1 MGWDYDS
8 SSSSS
13 CSESSTDMAYGDSSV
28 HSDNEEMEEAGE
40 EEEEQKDLDW
50 YYAVVIGRCRGIF
63 TRVKDALQHTRGY
76 SNSTFRK
83 FPTFE
88 EAREFLNQY
97 GLQVDHEYQHFDCS
111 RLWFA
116 YAMNVET
123 SQTLSTPVLLWPS
136 VGVVHS
142 VMGNRIV
149 TRPMLAFS
157 RITELGMW

>member
-28 HSDNEEMEEAGE
+28 HSDNEEWKKLAKRRRAKRSRLVLRRG
-40 EEEEQKDLDW
+40 D
-50 YYAVVIGRCRGIF
+50 RSSRGIF
-63 TRVKDALQHTRGY
+63 T
-76 SNSTFRK
+76 RK

-136 VGVVHS
+136 VG
-142 VMGNRIV
+142 
-149 TRPMLAFS
+149 
-157 RITELGMW
+157 